1 MAFDLTTVFTSPLAV
16 QIITVVIIF
25 LLTYLVVRFYRII
38 ITRVSGTVPSG
49 LVASL
54 QQIGSWAIWILGVI
68 IILNTLN
75 VSIYLLVV
83 LLFLGGLTMIT
94 AYRNILTDMG
104 ASQFVSTYQP
114 FKVGEWI
121 EVQDYYGRVIE
132 RNLIQTKILTADNE
146 IVVIPNSTL
155 LRRSIVNRTRSG
167 GLRVQVPVTVETKI
181 NLKKIEDYLLGIAEE
196 MKVDLLPDTTPQV
209 RVTEVTPSETRL
221 VLMMQISNPAKRDQM
236 ISDVQKKFY
245 QLLSDLSSN

>member
-1 MAFDLTTVFTSPLAV
+1 VAFDLVGLFTSPLSV
-16 QIITVVIIF
+16 QLLTVVLIII
-25 LLTYLVVRFYRII
+25 LTYLVVRFYRII
-38 ITRVSGTVPSG
+38 ITRIAGTVPSG

-54 QQIGSWAIWILGVI
+54 QQIGSWAIWVLGVI

-75 VSIYLLVV
+75 VSILLLLV

-94 AYRNILTDMG
+94 AYRHILTDMA

-132 RNLIQTKILTADNE
+132 RNLIQTKILTPDNE
-146 IVVIPNSTL
+146 IVIIPNSTL
-155 LRRSIVNRTRSG
+155 LKRSVINRTRSG
-167 GLRVQVPVTVETKI
+167 ALRVQIPVVVSTEI
-181 NLKKIEDYLLGIAEE
+181 DLAKIEDQLLHIAEE

-209 RVTEVTPSETRL
+209 RVTQVTPQETQL
-221 VLMMQISNPAKRDQM
+221 VLLLQIANPAKRDQI
-236 ISDVQKKFY
+236 ISGVQKKFY
-245 QLLSDLSSN
+245 ELLSKKN

>member
-1 MAFDLTTVFTSPLAV
+1 MAFDLVGIFTSPTAI
-16 QIITVVIIF
+16 QILQVVVIF
-25 LLTYLVVRFYRII
+25 VLTYTVVRFYRII
-38 ITRVSGTVPSG
+38 ISRVAGTVPSG
-49 LVASL
+49 LIASF

-146 IVVIPNSTL
+146 IVIIPNSTL

-167 GLRVQVPVTVETKI
+167 GLRVQIPVVVETKI
-181 NLKKIEDYLLGIAEE
+181 DLKKIEDYLLGIAAD
-196 MKVDLLPDTTPQV
+196 MKVDLLPDSTAQV
-209 RVTEVTPSETRL
+209 RVTQVGPQETRL
-221 VLMMQISNPAKRDQM
+221 LLLLQIANPAKRDQIM
-236 ISDVQKKFY
+236 SDVQKRFY
-245 QLLSDLSSN
+245 ELLAGLS

>member
-1 MAFDLTTVFTSPLAV
+1 VAFDVVSLFTSPIAI
-16 QIITVVIIF
+16 QIFQVVVIF
-25 LLTYLVVRFYRII
+25 VLTYLVVRFYRII
-38 ITRVSGTVPSG
+38 ITRVAGTVPSG
-49 LVASL
+49 LIASF

-94 AYRNILTDMG
+94 AYRNVLTDMG

-155 LRRSIVNRTRSG
+155 LRRSIVNRSRSG
-167 GLRVQVPVTVETKI
+167 GLRVQIPITVETKI
-181 NLKKIEDYLLGIAEE
+181 DLKKIEDYLLGISADI
-196 MKVDLLPDTTPQV
+196 KVDLLPDSTPQV
-209 RVTEVTPSETRL
+209 RVTQVSPQETKL
-221 VLMMQISNPAKRDQM
+221 LLLLQIANPAKRDQ
-236 ISDVQKKFY
+236 ITSEVQKRFY
-245 QLLSDLSSN
+245 ELLAGLS

>member
-1 MAFDLTTVFTSPLAV
+1 MAFDLVGLFTSPLSV
-16 QIITVVIIF
+16 QLLTVVLIII
-25 LLTYLVVRFYRII
+25 LTYLVVRFYRII
-38 ITRVSGTVPSG
+38 ITRIAGTVPSG

-54 QQIGSWAIWILGVI
+54 QQIGSWAIWVLGVI

-75 VSIYLLVV
+75 VSILLLLV

-94 AYRNILTDMG
+94 AYRHILTDMA

-132 RNLIQTKILTADNE
+132 RNLIQTKILTPDNE
-146 IVVIPNSTL
+146 IVIIPNSTL
-155 LRRSIVNRTRSG
+155 LKRSVINRTRSG
-167 GLRVQVPVTVETKI
+167 ALRVQIPVVVSTEI
-181 NLKKIEDYLLGIAEE
+181 DLAKIEDQLLHIAEE

-209 RVTEVTPSETRL
+209 RVTQVTPQETQL
-221 VLMMQISNPAKRDQM
+221 VLLLQIANPAKRDQI
-236 ISDVQKKFY
+236 ISGVQKKFY
-245 QLLSDLSSN
+245 ELLSKRN

>member
-1 MAFDLTTVFTSPLAV
+1 VAFNLVSLFTSPFAV
-16 QIITVVIIF
+16 EVITVVIIF

-38 ITRVSGTVPSG
+38 ITRIAGTVPSG

-68 IILNTLN
+68 IILNTLS

-132 RNLIQTKILTADNE
+132 RNLIQTKILTPDNE
-146 IVVIPNSTL
+146 IVIIPNSTL

-167 GLRVQVPVTVETKI
+167 GLRVQIPLTVETKI
-181 NLKKIEDYLLGIAEE
+181 SLKKIEEYLLGIAAD
-196 MKVDLLPDTTPQV
+196 MKVDLLPDSTPQV
-209 RVTEVTPSETRL
+209 RVTQVSPSETSL
-221 VLMMQISNPAKRDQM
+221 VLLMQIANPAKRDQI

-245 QLLSDLSSN
+245 ELLSELASS

>member
-1 MAFDLTTVFTSPLAV
+1 MAFDIVSLFTSALAV
-16 QIITVVIIF
+16 EVITVVIIF
-25 LLTYLVVRFYRII
+25 LLTYLVVRLYRII
-38 ITRVSGTVPSG
+38 ITRIAGTVPSG

-132 RNLIQTKILTADNE
+132 RNLIQTKILTPDNE

-155 LRRSIVNRTRSG
+155 LKRSIVNRTRSG
-167 GLRVQVPVTVETKI
+167 GLRVQIPVTVETKI
-181 NLKKIEDYLLGIAEE
+181 NLKKIEEYLMGIAAD
-196 MKVDLLPDTTPQV
+196 MKVDLLPDSTPQM
-209 RVTEVTPSETRL
+209 RVTQVSPQETSL
-221 VLMMQISNPAKRDQM
+221 VLLLQIANPAKRDQ
-236 ISDVQKKFY
+236 IVSDVQRRFY
-245 QLLSDLSSN
+245 EILSGLS